1 MVKNKTTLNP
11 QKLPG
16 FKEMKL
22 NPFNLMF
29 KSKNL
34 EKLFEKDYYRKS
46 LTQVRISF
54 VLAIILY
61 ALFSIL
67 DSDKDMQTYFW
78 LIRFSVVIPIGLL
91 VIISSFS
98 HDFNKYKDITFAF
111 SMILFG
117 LGINA
122 MMILS
127 SANDYFFYN
136 AALMITF
143 IFAHTFISIRF
154 IPATLTGLIILI
166 LYEIT
171 AILFLKISFSEL
183 MANNYLFL
191 SANII
196 GMFSSYSIELYA
208 RRDFYI
214 ALLLEE
220 NQEKLNEINLSLEDK
235 VKEST
240 KKLVETNEELTLE
253 IDERNKIEIK
263 IKESLFEK
271 EVLLKEIHHR
281 VKNNMQIISSMLY
294 LQSEYCND
302 KETKKLLLDSQN
314 RIYSMAIIHERLYQ
328 SDNLAKIDL
337 NIYVDILTQNI
348 FSIYNKE
355 NMVKLETDIDDIGL
369 NLNTAV
375 PFGLLLNEL
384 ITNALKHGFKKDEGG
399 LLKIRIHNIENDQI
413 RLSVFNNGISFPEH
427 IDIHQE
433 NLGSY
438 GLELIKILTNQLE
451 GELKL
456 DCSAGTEFLIEFV
469 NNV

>member
-1 MVKNKTTLNP
+1 
-11 QKLPG
+11 
-16 FKEMKL
+16 MKL
-22 NPFNLMF
+22 NPFNLIF
-29 KSKNL
+29 KSKKL

-46 LTQVRISF
+46 LSQVRISF
-54 VLAIILY
+54 ILAIILY

-67 DSDKDMQTYFW
+67 DSDKDMQKYFW
-78 LIRFSVVIPIGLL
+78 LIRFSVVIPIGIL

-98 HDFNKYKDITFAF
+98 YDFNKYKDITFAF

-127 SANDYFFYN
+127 STNDYFFYN

-171 AILFLKISFSEL
+171 AIFFLKTSFSEIIL
-183 MANNYLFL
+183 NNYLFL

-208 RRDFYI
+208 RRDFFI

-220 NQEKLNEINLSLEDK
+220 NQEKLNEINASLEGK

-240 KKLVETNEELTLE
+240 QKLLETNEELILE
-253 IDERNKIEIK
+253 IDERKKVEVKIN
-263 IKESLFEK
+263 ESLFEK

-281 VKNNMQIISSMLY
+281 VKNNMQIISSLLF

-302 KETKKLLLDSQN
+302 EKVKKILLDSQN

-328 SDNLAKIDL
+328 SENLAKIDL
-337 NIYVDILTQNI
+337 NNYVDILTENI

-355 NMVKLETDIDDIGL
+355 SRVKLEKNIDNIGL

-384 ITNALKHGFKKDEGG
+384 ITNALKHGFKNEKCG
-399 LLKIRIHNIENDQI
+399 LLKISITNTENNRIKM
-413 RLSVFNNGISFPEH
+413 SVFNDGVKFPEN
-427 IDIHQE
+427 IDINQDD
-433 NLGSY
+433 LGSY
-438 GLELIKILTNQLE
+438 GLELIKILINQLD
-451 GELKL
+451 GDLIL
-456 DCSAGTEFLIEFV
+456 DCTVGTEFLITFE
-469 NNV
+469 NNK